1 MTRKSFFTMAA
12 AIAMTAVAQSA
23 VAGTTEK
30 ETPSIMFQSI
40 QQPSTPNFNIGAMG
54 QSQSIGTKMV
64 IRF

>member
-12 AIAMTAVAQSA
+12 AIAMTAFVQSA

-40 QQPSTPNFNIGAMG
+40 QQPSNPNISVVPLG